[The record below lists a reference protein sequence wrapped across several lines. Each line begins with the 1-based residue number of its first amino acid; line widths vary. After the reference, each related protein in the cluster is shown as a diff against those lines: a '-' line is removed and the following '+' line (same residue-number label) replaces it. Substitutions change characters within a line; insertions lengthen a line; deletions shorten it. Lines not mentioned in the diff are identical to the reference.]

1 MSSALQPLVLYYHGP
16 SPNPIKV
23 LIIIEELGLPYKLEE
38 VLPHQLKTEPF
49 ISLNPNGRVPALV
62 DPNQDNLT
70 LFESMAIIDYLIA
83 EYDTDAKLHYTTFEE
98 KYAARCWGYFQVSGQ
113 GPYFGQAAWFHHYH
127 PEKLQSVLD
136 RYENE
141 ARRVTTVIETHLAK
155 QGTDYLVGDKLTY
168 ADLAWV
174 PYYNIWQRIA
184 PGTDISDLKLV
195 QAWLARLNAR
205 PAVAKAA
212 AFTKAQIEKWTAKA
226 ADEGAESSKE
236 EVEKVNG
243 EVVAKA

>member
-1 MSSALQPLVLYYHGP
+1 MSSSLQPFVLYYHGP
-16 SPNPIKV
+16 SPNPTKV
-23 LIIIEELGLPYKLEE
+23 LIILEELGLPYKLEE
-38 VLPHQLKTEPF
+38 IVTDKLKTEPF

-62 DPNQDNLT
+62 DPNRDNLT

-113 GPYFGQAAWFHHYH
+113 GPYFGQSAWFHYYH
-127 PEKLQSVLD
+127 PEKLQSAID

-141 ARRVTTVIETHLAK
+141 ARRVTTVIEAHLAK

-174 PYYNIWQRIA
+174 PYYNVFQRIA
-184 PGTDISDLKLV
+184 PGAEISDLKLV
-195 QAWLARLNAR
+195 QAWLARMNER
-205 PAVAKAA
+205 PSVAKSVE
-212 AFTKAQIEKWTAKA
+212 FTKAEIEKHHPKA
-226 ADEGAESSKE
+226 TDEGAESTNTKE
-236 EVEKVNG
+236 
-243 EVVAKA
+243 